1 MPSLTVSKKLY
12 LSFGAVIVLLGV
24 VIAVSFYGMNRLAAA
39 HHVVSLQAT
48 PKVEAGDAAR
58 SAAADVHFSQ
68 TQYVLDPETRSDFL
82 ADKAT
87 LDDEF
92 AKLAKVTDAREQK
105 QYNEIVSIYHEWLAG
120 DAKLWKAV
128 KAGDTKGAA
137 EIVVGSENDLTDSL
151 VKALTAYQTKVNALQ
166 KEQNAKF
173 DSAKSSATWLI
184 LALGIAAVLVAAALA
199 FLLGSSLVGGIK
211 QMLAAADGI
220 SEGDLEQ
227 KVETKSRD
235 ELGQTAAAFGRM
247 IEYLRGTAAAAEQI
261 AGGDLTVEVEPKSE
275 RDALGNAFHT
285 MVANLRQMIAD
296 VGSAAA
302 TVGSS
307 SQQIAST
314 SEEAGRAVE
323 EIAHAVTSV
332 AEGAER
338 QVRVV
343 GLAQETTRRTG
354 EAADAASSATKAGIA
369 AADEASKAVLD
380 LRNQTG
386 EVSEAIRKLADRS
399 SEISGIVETIT
410 TIAGQTNLLALN
422 AAIEAARAGEQGRG
436 FAVVA
441 EEVRKLAEESQRAAT
456 SIGELI
462 EEIQTDT
469 KRTVETVERGAAQ
482 AQASAEVV
490 EAARMAFGEIGEL
503 VEGIARQVGELVES
517 TDEVAN
523 LAQGSSAASEQV
535 SASTEET
542 TSQTQEI
549 AGTAQQL
556 AASADALNQLVAR
569 FAVA

>member
-1 MPSLTVSKKLY
+1 MRSLTVSKKLY

-24 VIAVSFYGMNRLAAA
+24 VIAVAFYGLDRLAAA
-39 HHVVSLQAT
+39 HHVVSLKAT
-48 PKVEAGDAAR
+48 PKVEAADAAR

-68 TQYVLDPETRSDFL
+68 TQYVLDPETREDFL
-82 ADKAT
+82 GDKAT
-87 LDDEF
+87 LDGEL
-92 AKLAKVTDAREQK
+92 AKLAKVTDARERT
-105 QYNEIVSIYHEWLAG
+105 QYDAIVAIYHRWLAG
-120 DAKLWKAV
+120 DATLWKTV
-128 KAGDTKGAA
+128 QAGDAKGAA
-137 EIVVGSENDLTDSL
+137 AIVVGSENDLTDSL
-151 VKALTAYQTKVNALQ
+151 VEALTAYQTRVNTLQ
-166 KEQNAKF
+166 KEQNAQF
-173 DSAKSSATWLI
+173 DSDKSSTTWLI
-184 LALGIAAVLVAAALA
+184 LALGLAAVLVATALA
-199 FLLGSSLVGGIK
+199 TLLSRSLVGGIK
-211 QMLAAADGI
+211 QMLAAAEGI
-220 SEGDLEQ
+220 SEGDLDQ
-227 KVETKSRD
+227 TVDTTSHD

-261 AGGDLTVEVEPKSE
+261 AGGDLTVDVEPKSE

-285 MVANLRQMIAD
+285 MITNLRRMIAD

-314 SEEAGRAVE
+314 SEEAGRAIE
-323 EIAHAVTSV
+323 EIARAVTAV

-338 QVRVV
+338 QVRMV
-343 GLAQETTRRTG
+343 GVAQETTQRTG
-354 EAADAASSATKAGIA
+354 EAADAARTATRAGIA
-369 AADEASKAVLD
+369 AADEASSAVLD
-380 LRNQTG
+380 LRNQTS

-462 EEIQTDT
+462 EEIQVDT
-469 KRTVETVERGAAQ
+469 ARTVETVERGAAQ

-490 EAARMAFGEIGEL
+490 ESARSAFREIGEL

-523 LAQGSSAASEQV
+523 LAQGSSAASEEV

-542 TSQTQEI
+542 TSSTHEI
-549 AGTAQQL
+549 AGTAQEL
-556 AASADALNQLVAR
+556 AASAEALNQLVAR
-569 FAVA
+569 FAVV